1 MNEITFKKRDF
12 WLAILGGEFVA
23 GLSWPVLKNL
33 KVLDILSGLKAG
45 ILGFSIFWAFFV
57 PASAVFA
64 LYLFF
69 LLARSKNKPG
79 FFQLGKYGVVG
90 ALNTF
95 MDGGIFNLLVLLTA
109 IAVGWWVIIFRVIS
123 FGVTIVNSFFWNK
136 FWSFEAAGETGVQ
149 AVRFF
154 SVSVTVALIN
164 LGIFALLV
172 NFVGAPA
179 GIEPKIWANISL
191 ALTIITAFLGNFFG
205 FKFIVFKK

>member
-1 MNEITFKKRDF
+1 MDEIIFKKRDF
-12 WLAILGGEFVA
+12 WLAILSGELVA
-23 GLSWPVLKNL
+23 WLSWPVLKNL
-33 KVLDILSGLKAG
+33 KILDILAGLG
-45 ILGFSIFWAFFV
+45 IGTLWFSAFWSLFV
-57 PASAVFA
+57 PAGAVLA

-69 LLARSKNKPG
+69 ILARSKNRPG
-79 FFQLGKYGVVG
+79 FFQLGKYGVTGV
-90 ALNTF
+90 LNTF
-95 MDGGIFNLLVLLTA
+95 MDGGIFNLLVLITA

-136 FWSFEAAGETGVQ
+136 FWSFEAAGETGAQ

-154 SVSVTVALIN
+154 SVSVSVALIN

-172 NFVGAPA
+172 NVIGAPA